1 MGEALITDHKSGIS
15 KDQAEA
21 DSGWIFAALLA
32 IIALAPLPLG
42 SNRPLPMA
50 LLCACLGLL
59 IIIWSANWTIN
70 RAASH
75 RHFRDLKWAL
85 LTYLLVSLWILI
97 QAVPG
102 VPVWFADPAWQSSG
116 KLIGKSL
123 SGHLSVNP
131 SATLTGLMHLLG
143 YASVFWLTFQL
154 TPTPE
159 RAWRTIRAITWIG
172 GAYALYGII
181 VYISGNDWIVIYPKW
196 TYTDSLTSTFV
207 NRNSYATFAG
217 LTLLCAIASWL
228 NHFKPFFELKHPFRA
243 KFVLV
248 AEEII
253 AKAGF
258 KTFAALTIALA
269 LLLSASRGGVASTAI
284 GLISFALLY
293 LRRRQMSAKQWCYL
307 LIAAILTTV
316 IIFSASGN
324 HLSKRLPNEQVES
337 SFDVRNEIYQTTWD
351 AILIS
356 PWKGTG
362 FGTFEDVFPAFRATD
377 TGALV
382 HWGKAH
388 NTYLENALELGLP
401 AALLLNMAIGLVAIQ
416 CLRGALTRRRHKL
429 IPALGV
435 GATVLV
441 GLHSL
446 VDFSLQIPAVTILYA
461 CIMGVATSQ
470 SWSEGK
476 RATS

>member
-1 MGEALITDHKSGIS
+1 MSAMLYTDHKSGTS
-15 KDQAEA
+15 ADQIKA
-21 DSGWIFAALLA
+21 DSEWIFSALL
-32 IIALAPLPLG
+32 ILVALAPLPFG
-42 SNRPLPMA
+42 GNRPLPMA
-50 LLCACLGLL
+50 LLSAGFGFL
-59 IIIWSANWTIN
+59 IIVWSANFTIN

-75 RHFRDLKWAL
+75 RHLKDLKWTFFA
-85 LTYLLVSLWILI
+85 YSAVCLWILI
-97 QAVPG
+97 QAAPG
-102 VPVWFADPAWQSSG
+102 TPNWLADPAWQSSS
-116 KLIGKSL
+116 KLLGKSL

-131 SATLTGLMHLLG
+131 NATFTGLMHLLA
-143 YASVFWLTFQL
+143 YACIFWLTFQL

-159 RAWRTIRAITWIG
+159 RAWRAIRAITWIG
-172 GAYALYGII
+172 SAYALYGVI
-181 VYISGNDWIVIYPKW
+181 VYISGNHWIVIYPKW

-217 LTLLCAIASWL
+217 LTLLCAAASWL

-248 AEEII
+248 AEEIV

-258 KTFAALTIALA
+258 KTFTVLTIALA

-284 GLISFALLY
+284 GLIAFALLY
-293 LRRRQMSAKQWCYL
+293 LRRRQMSAKQWGYL
-307 LIAAILTTV
+307 LIATILTTV

-362 FGTFEDVFPAFRATD
+362 FGTFEDVFPAFRAAD

-382 HWGKAH
+382 HWDKAH

-470 SWSEGK
+470 SWSDGK
-476 RATS
+476 RARS